1 MLDRVLHL
9 CVSSASLRLPV
20 MLRVWTVSRSYI
32 KPFPVKQTDMM
43 ETGPSL
49 CPFEL
54 LMIFIFRCL
63 WLADWS
69 PYLLIGQWSLILS
82 KRLWLCISGSLFSQ
96 FTLCNIQT
104 SYHLS
109 HPNPLDPRMSPNN
122 IHSPLFFPAGL
133 WDMLLIFFCPYSSV
147 RYQ

>member
-9 CVSSASLRLPV
+9 CVSSTSLCLPV
-20 MLRVWTVSRSYI
+20 MLCVWTVSRSYK

-43 ETGPSL
+43 EAGTSL

-54 LMIFIFRCL
+54 LMIFIFCCL

-104 SYHLS
+104 SCHLS
-109 HPNPLDPRMSPNN
+109 HPNPLDARMSLLN
-122 IHSPLFFPAGL
+122 IQFVVLILLVSETCL
-133 WDMLLIFFCPYSSV
+133 WLVFCPCSFVKYK
-147 RYQ
+147 